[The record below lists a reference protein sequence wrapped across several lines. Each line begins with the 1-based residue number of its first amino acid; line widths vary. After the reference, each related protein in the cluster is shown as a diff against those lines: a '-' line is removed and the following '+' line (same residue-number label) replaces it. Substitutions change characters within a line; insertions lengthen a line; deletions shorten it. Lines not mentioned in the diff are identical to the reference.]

1 MTPFS
6 QQPPHIRESII
17 KSWST
22 ARLGPIRQL
31 HRSLTVLTKQ
41 TWIKVSPSLR
51 RILGVPRVPTG
62 MKPGRGH
69 DYEFIQF
76 PAGDTAEVIETDV
89 VIVGSGC
96 GAGVSAKNIAE
107 AGHRVLV
114 VEKAYHWTPDHF
126 PMAESDAWNHLFM
139 NGAFISSEDSSTN
152 IVAGQSWGGGIRGVC
167 IRIRWMGG

>member
-22 ARLGPIRQL
+22 ARLGLIRQL

-114 VEKAYHWTPDHF
+114 VEKAYHSTPDHF